1 MMTFKI
7 QITIAIGLVIALI
20 MIINMIRKKS
30 LELKY
35 ALSWIF
41 LVAALIMIDFLPH
54 LLDDISKFLGIA
66 SPVNMIFF
74 LGFCFSLIIIFTL
87 TVALSRLS
95 ERVRKL
101 SQIVALNEKEMKDYK
116 EMKKHMEDIEII
128 EKGDYND
135 EKNNCDRM

>member
-1 MMTFKI
+1 MMTLKI
-7 QITIAIGLVIALI
+7 QITIGIGLFLALI

-41 LVAALIMIDFLPH
+41 LVIALIILTFLPH
-54 LLDDISKFLGIA
+54 LLESMARLLGIA

-87 TVALSRLS
+87 TVALSRMS
-95 ERVRKL
+95 ARVRKL
-101 SQIVALNEKEMKDYK
+101 AQSIALNEDKMNK
-116 EMKKHMEDIEII
+116 
-128 EKGDYND
+128 D
-135 EKNNCDRM
+135 EKKGEQKHEENNNNRM

>member
-1 MMTFKI
+1 MMTLKI
-7 QITIAIGLVIALI
+7 QITLAIALI
-20 MIINMIRKKS
+20 LALVIIINMIRKKS

-41 LVAALIMIDFLPH
+41 LVGALVILVFLPH
-54 LLDDISKFLGIA
+54 LLEDMAHLLGIA

-74 LGFCFSLIIIFTL
+74 LGFCFALIIIFTL

-101 SQIVALNEKEMKDYK
+101 SQIIALNEKDFEMYTK
-116 EMKKHMEDIEII
+116 ESPTDESEIE
-128 EKGDYND
+128 EV
-135 EKNNCDRM
+135 DRKVHADRSRD

>member
-7 QITIAIGLVIALI
+7 QITIAIALLVALI
-20 MIINMIRKKS
+20 IIINMIRKKS

-41 LVAALIMIDFLPH
+41 LVGALIILVFLPH
-54 LLDDISKFLGIA
+54 LLEDMAHLLGIA

-74 LGFCFSLIIIFTL
+74 LGFCFALVIIFTL

-101 SQIVALNEKEMKDYK
+101 SQIIALNEKDMEKHIK
-116 EMKKHMEDIEII
+116 ETDNAKEIRDMEVE
-128 EKGDYND
+128 
-135 EKNNCDRM
+135 